1 MSYATVTERDG
12 ALRRLKHLCFAEGCS
27 YLLLLLVA
35 MPLKYAADLPKAV
48 SIVGMIH
55 GILFVL
61 LVPVLLQTAH
71 LRGWNLARTGLVFLW
86 TMVPFGMIPLDKMLK
101 RELTTG
107 SGS

>member
-1 MSYATVTERDG
+1 MSTADATERDD
-12 ALRRLKHLCFAEGCS
+12 ALRRLKRICFIEGCS

-48 SIVGMIH
+48 SWVGMIH

-71 LRGWNLARTGLVFLW
+71 LRAWSLARTGLVFLW
-86 TMVPFGMIPLDKMLK
+86 TMVPFGMFPLDKMLK
-101 RELTTG
+101 RELETG
-107 SGS
+107 SPS